1 MELNELR
8 SLPGNSFDEKRAK
21 TNIPEKKPVQKVIS
35 GTAKVK
41 KDSFCKKVA
50 GAFLPE
56 DVSDLGT
63 YILEDLVVPALRD
76 GMHDVMSSIIDLW
89 FGGRSS
95 NNNRNIRRNNIPY
108 VSYSN
113 NRNNFPKDSSRSI
126 PQRYNYDSIILNTRS
141 EAEDVLLALQDMI
154 DTYSMASVADLY
166 DLVGVTGA
174 YTDNKYGWTDITGS
188 RPNHTRDGW
197 ALDLPRAVP
206 LN

>member
-56 DVSDLGT
+56 DVTDPGT
-63 YILEDLVVPALRD
+63 YILEDLVIPALRD

-95 NNNRNIRRNNIPY
+95 NNNRNIRRNKIPY
-108 VSYSN
+108 
-113 NRNNFPKDSSRSI
+113 D
-126 PQRYNYDSIILNTRS
+126 
-141 EAEDVLLALQDMI
+141 
-154 DTYSMASVADLY
+154 
-166 DLVGVTGA
+166 
-174 YTDNKYGWTDITGS
+174 
-188 RPNHTRDGW
+188 
-197 ALDLPRAVP
+197 
-206 LN
+206 